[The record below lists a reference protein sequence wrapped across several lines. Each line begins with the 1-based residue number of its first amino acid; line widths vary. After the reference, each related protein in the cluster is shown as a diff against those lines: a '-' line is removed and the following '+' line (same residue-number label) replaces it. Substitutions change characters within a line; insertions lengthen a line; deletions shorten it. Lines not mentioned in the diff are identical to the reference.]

1 MTDVVNFV
9 MLIAASIGSIAL
21 GVLAAYWMLR
31 GGFALMRQQRRPVAK
46 AQPQVAQ
53 IATPSSSVT

>member
-21 GVLAAYWMLR
+21 GVLAAYGVLTA
-31 GGFALMRQQRRPVAK
+31 GFRLMRQQRKPVVDSDAR
-46 AQPQVAQ
+46 VAR
-53 IATPSSSVT
+53 A

>member
-21 GVLAAYWMLR
+21 GVLAAYWVLR

-46 AQPQVAQ
+46 AQAQ
-53 IATPSSSVT
+53 DAIPAN